1 MEQENLGV
9 LACLPMARP
18 ATAQCWV
25 GRAREMATTGGS
37 FIPQGGRW
45 WDVVWITA
53 LAVVALVALTGAAEG
68 WLLAKTNA
76 LERVLLLVAG
86 LLLVYPKAAY
96 DAIGFA
102 LLVAAVVLQ
111 LVRRRT
117 ALAASG

>member
-1 MEQENLGV
+1 M
-9 LACLPMARP
+9 
-18 ATAQCWV
+18 TS
-25 GRAREMATTGGS
+25 GGS
-37 FIPQGGRW
+37 SARW
-45 WDVVWITA
+45 YMTLEGIA
-53 LAVVALVALTGAAEG
+53 GAAEG
-68 WLLAKTNA
+68 WLLAQTNA

>member
-1 MEQENLGV
+1 
-9 LACLPMARP
+9 
-18 ATAQCWV
+18 
-25 GRAREMATTGGS
+25 
-37 FIPQGGRW
+37 
-45 WDVVWITA
+45 VWITA
-53 LAVVALVALTGAAEG
+53 LAVVALIALAGVAEG
-68 WLLAKTNA
+68 WRLAQTNA

-102 LLVAAVVLQ
+102 LLVVAVVLQ